1 MKKLLV
7 LVLTMVMAT
16 SAFAVIDSDPNSVG
30 IYFDLTADTVQLGNV
45 APNSQVPVYFILTNP
60 DFAELNG
67 FELSYTVEG
76 GSYFA
81 LSHVFENPQ
90 ALNIGDPV
98 AGVFIVGY
106 GVPTMTTEATLL
118 MTATILYLG
127 GDPLVFTLSG
137 TEPSSMGNPLLPG
150 LLGANSV
157 IYLGGDSTDIG
168 NINAAMG
175 MGDIGTLPEPVAT
188 EAASFDSVK
197 SLYR

>member
-1 MKKLLV
+1 
-7 LVLTMVMAT
+7 
-16 SAFAVIDSDPNSVG
+16 
-30 IYFDLTADTVQLGNV
+30 
-45 APNSQVPVYFILTNP
+45 
-60 DFAELNG
+60 
-67 FELSYTVEG
+67 
-76 GSYFA
+76 
-81 LSHVFENPQ
+81 
-90 ALNIGDPV
+90 
-98 AGVFIVGY
+98 
-106 GVPTMTTEATLL
+106 MTTEATLL

-175 MGDIGTLPEPVAT
+175 TGDIGTLPEPVAT